1 MPEAKRHIKKIVDD
15 YIMMFREEHDIV
27 KEMVAA
33 KRGMT
38 NGDFA
43 LLEGSKDTRAL
54 FEISET
60 LSTMLVMQLNEEEI
74 VWFKTKEGGRWFAN
88 AFPVYALPNKI

>member
-1 MPEAKRHIKKIVDD
+1 MKEAKRKIKKIVDD
-15 YIMMFREEHDIV
+15 YIEMFREEHNIV
-27 KEMVAA
+27 RDMVAE
-33 KRGMT
+33 KRSST
-38 NGDFA
+38 HGDFA

-60 LSTMLVMQLNEEEI
+60 LSTMFIMQLSEEEM